1 MATLIVIV
9 GCYYGYNASRR
20 SGRRGHGDREVD
32 GAEHRARS
40 TSSAWWARR
49 SSGARTRERRSA
61 DDRPGPPPVAL
72 PRTAPAGGEAAAAR
86 ALRAQVA
93 WLERELSDLG
103 LLDLAAHRP
112 TAPHGGGRI
121 GRAPLARPARGAE
134 RRARGPPGRIPPA
147 VADERLELEEG
158 NRRLREEML
167 ADPAGHRWVRVSN
180 RDIGE
185 PGCHDWHVRPR
196 FGLLGV
202 LASWWRV
209 VVSSGCPLQPA
220 GCLSLD

>member
-1 MATLIVIV
+1 MIAQ
-9 GCYYGYNASRR
+9 
-20 SGRRGHGDREVD
+20 GRPR
-32 GAEHRARS
+32 
-40 TSSAWWARR
+40 
-49 SSGARTRERRSA
+49 
-61 DDRPGPPPVAL
+61 VAP
-72 PRTAPAGGEAAAAR
+72 PRTAPAGGEAAARR

-93 WLERELSDLG
+93 RLERELTEQACSTWPRTGLPRLTVAGGPAALLSLG
-103 LLDLAAHRP
+103 RLEELRDALADR
-112 TAPHGGGRI
+112 
-121 GRAPLARPARGAE
+121 LAE
-134 RRARGPPGRIPPA
+134 SRRLFA
-147 VADERLELEEG
+147 ERLELEEG

-196 FGLLGV
+196 FGLLGM

-220 GCLSLD
+220 GCLSIDRP